1 MKKIILLLLLITYS
15 FSFAQENYKY
25 IIVPKKFEFFKNEN
39 EYNTNFMAKSFFER
53 EGFKVLY
60 DTDNFPQEL
69 ANNRCLALSA
79 RAVKNSNLLVTKITI
94 ELIDCYNKVVYI
106 SDQGT
111 SREKEFQKA
120 YKDAFRIALSSM
132 SGKLNFK
139 VSEINNEIVVSTPVE
154 VKSASEV
161 GSAVVEETT
170 TAVTLNSNQ
179 LFAIPTSTGYKLVND
194 KPETIFTLKKTTV
207 DSVFIAQKDS
217 KSGILFKKDNN
228 WFFEYYLNDNLVSEK
243 VEVKF

>member
-39 EYNTNFMAKSFFER
+39 EYNTNFMAKSFFEK

-79 RAVKNSNLLVTKITI
+79 RAVKNSNILVTKITI

-120 YKDAFRIALSSM
+120 YTEAFRIALLSM

-139 VSEINNEIVVSTPVE
+139 PSGISNEIVIATPIEMKSTPE
-154 VKSASEV
+154 VAP
-161 GSAVVEETT
+161 AVVEEATT
-170 TAVTLNSNQ
+170 VTTNSNQ

-194 KPETIFTLKKTTV
+194 KPETIFILKKTTV
-207 DSVFIAQKDS
+207 ESVFIAQKDS
-217 KSGILFKKDNN
+217 KSGILVKKNSN
-228 WFFEYYLNDNLVSEK
+228 WFFEYYLNDSLVSEK